1 MGSIPFAFSVH
12 HFVNSVGADAGFAAI
27 IGLAI
32 LILLYFAQ
40 ARETA
45 SLRKSAWDS
54 AERIQQLEGEVAAL
68 ANSQAPADEAPASVP
83 VQAAVAAAGAG
94 AIAASRGRM
103 PQHAGTGIPV
113 APAGVG
119 APALTAATKLIPT
132 PDLGPVALAPGPV
145 PDATTI
151 GAPATVAAAA
161 AGIAAGRGA
170 GSNGAGHPPVAAPG
184 SVAAASAAQAPPR
197 GIRPGG
203 TTPPAGRRPVPL
215 PAADRGGGGPRRW
228 LLGILVAVIAI
239 VIVVVVVV
247 VVTSGGSPSKG
258 SNASASTGNTAA
270 RRHVARRTPA
280 VNPSTVTVSVLNGTA
295 IAGLAHTVAQGLGT
309 TGYKLGVTTNATDQ
323 THTTTIVAYLPGFKQ
338 DAAAVAK
345 SLKVSPST
353 VQPVDQP
360 TQQIACQNPGPCSV
374 NVIVTVGSDLS
385 NRK

>member
-45 SLRKSAWDS
+45 SLRRGAWDS
-54 AERIQQLEGEVAAL
+54 AERIQRLEGEVAAL
-68 ANSQAPADEAPASVP
+68 AQSRAPLDEAPAGVP

-103 PQHAGTGIPV
+103 PQHAGTRIPV

-132 PDLGPVALAPGPV
+132 PELGAVALAPGPV

-161 AGIAAGRGA
+161 AGIAAGRSA
-170 GSNGAGHPPVAAPG
+170 GSNGSGHPPVAAPEP
-184 SVAAASAAQAPPR
+184 VAAASPAQAPPR
-197 GIRPGG
+197 GQIRPGG
-203 TTPPAGRRPVPL
+203 ATPPAGRRPVPL
-215 PAADRGGGGPRRW
+215 PATDQNGGGPPRW

-239 VIVVVVVV
+239 VIVVVVV

-309 TGYKLGVTTNATDQ
+309 AGYKLGVTTNATDQ

-345 SLKVSPST
+345 SLKVSPNT